1 MPDQEQFTANPYQN
15 SPPSITQPSTQP
27 STQPG
32 NAHSQYLEAEVLS
45 ADPVQLISLLY
56 RGALEA
62 VTAARAHLQ
71 ERDIRRRTRRIN
83 QAYEIL
89 FELIQSL
96 DHTLEKNA
104 GGEISQ
110 NLARLYAYMQTRL
123 LEANSQQIEAPL
135 TEVENLLTTLA
146 EAWKA
151 VPAISPVT
159 DSPAISADAAAAEY
173 VPMSCTY

>member
-1 MPDQEQFTANPYQN
+1 MPDQEQSTANPYQTGQLPI
-15 SPPSITQPSTQP
+15 SQPGAQS
-27 STQPG
+27 G

-45 ADPVQLISLLY
+45 ADPVKLVTLLY

-62 VTAARAHLQ
+62 VAAARVHLK
-71 ERDIRRRTRRIN
+71 EPDIRQRTRRIN

-89 FELIQSL
+89 FELSQSL
-96 DHTLEKNA
+96 DHSLEKNA

-110 NLARLYAYMQTRL
+110 NLARLYAYMQTKL
-123 LEANSQQIEAPL
+123 LEANSQQIESPL
-135 TEVENLLTTLA
+135 LEVENLLTTLA

-151 VPAISPVT
+151 VPAIAPT
-159 DSPAISADAAAAEY
+159 ADSPAIAVDAAEY